1 MIKSIE
7 IKNFKSIRSKYFP
20 LRNLNILVG
29 LNGMGKSS
37 FIQALLCLRIS
48 NTELFN
54 SGRFLLNDYK
64 EFNLGSTRDV
74 FYQYSNKANMV
85 LNMVFEENLKLELE
99 LEYKP
104 ESNFFPI
111 IKFDQFHSN
120 YVLLNERIRNQ
131 PLFSSNFQ
139 YLNANRIE
147 PKSIHLKDYTK
158 VVENR
163 NLGNK
168 GEFTTHY
175 IEVFFNEDI
184 NFNNLIHRSSISE
197 DRDYGEKIVIKTLI
211 NQINLWMGEISPNI
225 SIRTTAIDTV
235 SIKLEYVYKQPNFG
249 TTNRFRPENVG
260 FGISYVLPV
269 VVALLNARE
278 GELIIIENPESHIHP
293 RGQAELGRLIGLVA
307 MNNVQIII
315 ETHSDHIINGIRVA
329 IKEKELLQDRV
340 SLFYFEKIVEA
351 SEQYSKVTNI
361 EFNSSGELSEYP
373 EGLLDEWSNQLLK
386 LI

>member
-37 FIQALLCLRIS
+37 FIQSLLCLRIS